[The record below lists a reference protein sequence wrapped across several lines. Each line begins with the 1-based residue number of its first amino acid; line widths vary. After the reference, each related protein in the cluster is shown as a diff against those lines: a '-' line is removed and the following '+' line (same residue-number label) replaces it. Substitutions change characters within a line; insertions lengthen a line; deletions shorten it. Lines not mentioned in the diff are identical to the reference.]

1 MKAVHFFQI
10 TAFGS
15 GPYDGKTMLLDHL
28 VAGPLTRR
36 TGTPASRKMENDGEE
51 SLSDK
56 RAAILRKR
64 AARLREPR
72 ILKRGEPVDMFDGKT
87 LDGWFTS
94 PRVYV
99 PRNEMFASMPSDRLY
114 DEVIRFYE
122 ENEGGGRIPNK
133 ERVKNRGVWEV
144 KDGAV
149 IGGQVPGSIAGSY
162 LISEKTYGDFELTLE
177 ANPDFPIDT
186 GIMVRAH
193 KLGSVG
199 YQVLVDNRPNGSI
212 GGVYGNSVGSFL
224 AWPFTIDGDEEP
236 GNKIANIREGVVES
250 NPLRG
255 GKFKSDYSGTFAE
268 FKKAWKPNDWNKIKV
283 RCTGR
288 LPLIETWVNGVLV
301 SRLDTATLAD
311 VVPNYDAEAIFNRI
325 GRKGHIAFEVHDSP
339 TRQRW
344 APGAKCRWRNV
355 RIRELEVDETRSQ
368 RTFRFQRS
376 TVATGCSARMV
387 NRSLRMALLTSV
399 TTERSSTS
407 RKCLTPAGSLDSTP
421 MAMDARLSFGMT
433 CLISRAGIIWF
444 PFRITEAATASNLS
458 TSLILTCMPDS
469 KPELNTTAL

>member
-1 MKAVHFFQI
+1 
-10 TAFGS
+10 
-15 GPYDGKTMLLDHL
+15 
-28 VAGPLTRR
+28 
-36 TGTPASRKMENDGEE
+36 
-51 SLSDK
+51 
-56 RAAILRKR
+56 
-64 AARLREPR
+64 
-72 ILKRGEPVDMFDGKT
+72 MFDGKT
-87 LDGWFTS
+87 LAGWFTS

-99 PRNEMFASMPSDRLY
+99 PQSDKFDSMPSERLY
-114 DEVIRFYE
+114 DEVIKLYE
-122 ENEGGGRIPNK
+122 ENEGGRRIPNK
-133 ERVKNRGVWEV
+133 ERVRNKGVWEV

-224 AWPFTIDGDEEP
+224 AWPFTIDGDEKP

-268 FKKAWKPNDWNKIKV
+268 FSKNWKPNDWNKIKV

-311 VVPNYDAEAIFNRI
+311 VVPNYDAEAIFKRI

-339 TRQRW
+339 TRNRW

-355 RIRELEVDETRSQ
+355 RIRELEIDE
-368 RTFRFQRS
+368 
-376 TVATGCSARMV
+376 
-387 NRSLRMALLTSV
+387 
-399 TTERSSTS
+399 S
-407 RKCLTPAGSLDSTP
+407 RPES
-421 MAMDARLSFGMT
+421 
-433 CLISRAGIIWF
+433 I
-444 PFRITEAATASNLS
+444 
-458 TSLILTCMPDS
+458 
-469 KPELNTTAL
+469 KP